1 MSNITPYF
9 GETMKSGSGVVAVAD
24 YSGYTNVA
32 GLYGPLGVGG
42 FSSGQFQ
49 FVTVG
54 AYSGTG
60 ESTASLAGATI
71 VSVAGQG
78 GVKVLGNKPQQGD
91 PCQLFDIGEVKV
103 VAGGALTVGSV
114 VMSDVDG
121 RAVTYV
127 NNGTNV
133 PVGECRVPANSANDI
148 CTIFIYPNMAEGDAP
163 ALVFPANAA
172 AVSNTTGTSKA
183 NAATSTSP
191 LGYGFNAVTTISG
204 AGYSLLLPPAFAGAI
219 CVVSNQSAG
228 TSAADLY
235 GQGTDTIDGVATATA
250 ISLAEASTL
259 GSTLMFFGVAAG
271 QWISAKGTN
280 QAAT

>member
-24 YSGYTNVA
+24 YSGYTNVS
-32 GLYGPLGVGG
+32 GLFGPTGVGG
-42 FSSGQFQ
+42 FASGQFQ

-54 AYSGTG
+54 SYSGTG

-71 VSVAGQG
+71 VTVSGQG

-103 VAGGALTVGSV
+103 VAGGALTVGAV
-114 VMSDVDG
+114 VMSDADG
-121 RAVTYV
+121 RAVSYV

-163 ALVFPANAA
+163 AIVFPAASGITAHAGGTKAA
-172 AVSNTTGTSKA
+172 AFQ
-183 NAATSTSP
+183 
-191 LGYGFNAVTTISG
+191 LGYGFNEVSTVATSG
-204 AGYSLLLPPAFAGAI
+204 DSLLAPPAFAGALCMI
-219 CVVSNQSAG
+219 ANDGVGN
-228 TSAADLY
+228 ADVY
-235 GQGTDTIDGVATATA
+235 GQGTDTIDGSSTATA
-250 ISLAEASTL
+250 LVITTPKRTIL
-259 GSTLMFFGVAAG
+259 FGTGAG
-271 QWISAKGTN
+271 T
-280 QAAT
+280 